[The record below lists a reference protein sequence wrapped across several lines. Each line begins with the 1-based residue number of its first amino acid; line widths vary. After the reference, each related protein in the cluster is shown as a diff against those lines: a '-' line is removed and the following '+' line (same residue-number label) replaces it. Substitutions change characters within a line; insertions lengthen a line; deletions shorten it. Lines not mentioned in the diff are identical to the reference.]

1 MGLGID
7 IGNYNT
13 KLVELVQDNNKT
25 HLKNFGI
32 GTLLPDDVAY
42 DIEKLSVSI
51 ISSRVKELMNSKNI
65 VASKNKNAVMGIAA
79 SKSIIK
85 HLVTLE
91 MDDEELSGTLELEAK
106 KQLSGAKSDIII
118 DYHVLGKHKTEL
130 DKINVLLLGTTQNEV
145 KRMNTIASH
154 TGIKNSIFNP
164 EPLAL
169 LNSYLANYEPSPG
182 SVDVIIH
189 SGYTNTAILI
199 VGDNES
205 LFFRE
210 IKKGT
215 DTFIRD
221 IMLKEKS
228 DYLQAS
234 KHIMEKGV
242 FYQSTEDNDRSENE
256 NNIEI
261 TNYNLYNEL
270 VDDIRKTLRYYLKN
284 NVGIHYNNFFLSGGA
299 SKLNGFKE
307 LIEERLMIKTD
318 YLNPFINIECDQ
330 IPEDFM
336 NYTIATGLAL
346 RTLIK

>member
-1 MGLGID
+1 
-7 IGNYNT
+7 
-13 KLVELVQDNNKT
+13 
-25 HLKNFGI
+25 
-32 GTLLPDDVAY
+32 
-42 DIEKLSVSI
+42 
-51 ISSRVKELMNSKNI
+51 
-65 VASKNKNAVMGIAA
+65 
-79 SKSIIK
+79 
-85 HLVTLE
+85 
-91 MDDEELSGTLELEAK
+91 
-106 KQLSGAKSDIII
+106 
-118 DYHVLGKHKTEL
+118 
-130 DKINVLLLGTTQNEV
+130 
-145 KRMNTIASH
+145 SH
-154 TGIKNSIFNP
+154 TGLKNSIFNP

-169 LNSYLANYEPSPG
+169 LNSYLANYESNPG

-189 SGYTNTAILI
+189 SGFTNTSILI

-330 IPEDFM
+330 IPEDYM